1 MGPVIIKEKKKSKK
15 SKTGDMV
22 KVKLF
27 VTYDEMVCTMMGR
40 KKENGTFPWIQ
51 KEETEREKRRRR
63 AKKIYDGSPERS
75 KRYRY
80 LHLRP
85 TSIVRGSTSGYCII

>member
-1 MGPVIIKEKKKSKK
+1 
-15 SKTGDMV
+15 MV
-22 KVKLF
+22 KAKLF

-40 KKENGTFPWIQ
+40 KKENGTNPWIQ
-51 KEETEREKRRRR
+51 KKKRRQREKKEGEEYSV
-63 AKKIYDGSPERS
+63 KKSTMLDHRRS

-85 TSIVRGSTSGYCII
+85 TTYLYRQRFH